1 MRRTIKALFTGMM
14 AMIMLLEPATLRV
27 YALDEMSLADPVVI
41 SEEMEDETLSDDQ
54 VEKPEIDGTESESTE
69 DILSENSIS
78 ENSVSENSVS
88 ENAAVPEETESD
100 ILDDDISVNT
110 DDTEI
115 TVSEDNLV
123 SENKVSKE
131 ESLSENEIGDI
142 PADETI
148 EDEIDCNKV
157 SVSAEKSEAV
167 SDFNGMKGKPVL
179 PQIVTTPSADEKS
192 VDVTIS
198 VQVGYICYTVNGKK
212 PGYKYGYPENGTT
225 CVRGI
230 NCNFKLKGETSYTIQ
245 AMNVT
250 PDGKASGIS
259 KAVIKLEPKLSK
271 LKIDGP
277 TRVVPGKTVS
287 YTVST
292 TPADKKLKNVVWSLD
307 FPNGSMIEEYVSI
320 NEKSGKVK
328 IIKNRITTSAV
339 TLCNNPVFY
348 VYATAVDG
356 STVVKS
362 EKYTVNL
369 ADVQSVRS
377 IKFSNKSISLK
388 RGSKDKTY
396 NKTDDA
402 YKGKSSNGLIIYSPN
417 DDVPMTDKDIEKNI
431 TFYSSNE
438 AVATVDKY
446 GNITAKKAGT
456 TVIKAVSDDRL
467 KKAEMKVTVVQEI
480 TKDPQILTESD
491 RYVVAAGKKVN
502 MTAKGSPENA
512 KMSITWSVSPSG
524 CGVSV
529 NKKGVLSVA
538 KKTPSGKYTI
548 IASDSV
554 SGKTGS
560 KNISVVNDAV
570 TKINM
575 SADAKNLM
583 ICRTGKNNSVS
594 FSVFLDKNESEY
606 YVTTNRPGLVN
617 VSAKTIKNK
626 GCSVT
631 VKATGYAS
639 GTAKVTVKATDGSN
653 KSVTSVVTVT
663 EEDFDIVLTQNKDIH
678 EMYSGTSLGLTG
690 TVFNTSGKKI
700 SAKISWGISP
710 VGQGVTVKNG
720 KVSASKNAKG
730 GKYTVSCAINNQLQY
745 AAYDITVNPRCT
757 SMLIGN
763 DYDPKTNKMTSEYSV
778 GLGDSPSSRLQFY
791 NGSSCITLKPVD
803 SSKPVI
809 IKNSKSSVADA
820 VVTSKKDGYYLTLK
834 GKTKGSTKITL
845 TANDGSKTS
854 RTFTVNVK

>member
-1 MRRTIKALFTGMM
+1 MRRTIKALFTGMLV
-14 AMIMLLEPATLRV
+14 MIMLLEPATLRV
-27 YALDEMSLADPVVI
+27 YALDEMSLTDPVVI

-54 VEKPEIDGTESESTE
+54 VEKPEIDGKESESTE

-502 MTAKGSPENA
+502 MTAKGIPENA

-548 IASDSV
+548 IAADSV

-617 VSAKTIKNK
+617 VSAKSIKNK

-791 NGSSCITLKPVD
+791 NGSTCISLKPVD
-803 SSKPVI
+803 TSKPVI
-809 IKNSKSSVADA
+809 IKNSKAAVAEA
-820 VVTSKKDGYYLTLK
+820 VITSKKDGYYLTLK
-834 GKTKGSTKITL
+834 GKAKGSTQITL

-854 RTFTVNVK
+854 RTFKVNVK